1 MLKGVDQ
8 NRTDML
14 TEPAMVTGAPELCN
28 CTFSSNRDF
37 YSVSACAVVL
47 NSRDWEYIFQPSSFW
62 MSSRVFKFFRT
73 IYPRISPSKNWR
85 PEKPAARVIYI

>member
-14 TEPAMVTGAPELCN
+14 AEPAMVTGAPEFCN
-28 CTFSSNRDF
+28 RAFSSNRDF

-47 NSRDWEYIFQPSSFW
+47 NTSGYQVWFLIIF
-62 MSSRVFKFFRT
+62 KD
-73 IYPRISPSKNWR
+73 
-85 PEKPAARVIYI
+85 